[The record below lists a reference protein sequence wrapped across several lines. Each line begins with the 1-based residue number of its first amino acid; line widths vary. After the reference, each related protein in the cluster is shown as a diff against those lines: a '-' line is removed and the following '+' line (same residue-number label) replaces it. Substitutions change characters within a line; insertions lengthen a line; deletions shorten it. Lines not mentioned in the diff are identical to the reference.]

1 MSEPVRG
8 ARLHH
13 SVFVKLVAVMM
24 TMTVVLIAM
33 VSAFIGLLLQPN
45 LALSERLIEGYA
57 QVLAKTAPDRDTAK
71 RLGDP
76 LEVETR
82 YEGPHVAWATDDHL
96 PRIEEVR
103 RGRSGDG
110 WRRSVGGRDYYLV
123 SDAKGGTY
131 LFSWDYRQQV
141 LDAHYT
147 LLWLLFGSMIATV
160 LVAYVVI
167 RRLLRPLRVLG
178 DGVSRLSDGELDV
191 VLPNRT
197 RDEFGSLTEG
207 FNQMVRRVGEM
218 IRARDRLLLDVSHE
232 LRSPLTRMKVALA
245 LVPEGDDRARMAADV
260 AEMEVMVAELLEL
273 ERLRDGRG
281 IRTTR
286 QDLIP
291 LVREVA
297 ERFRDRA
304 PGVRI
309 VSTVRS
315 VVVDMDEDRI
325 RIALRNLLENAVK
338 YSLPDSRAVEL
349 AVVPSDAS
357 VAIRV
362 SDDGPGIPEGDM
374 AQLFE
379 PFFRVD
385 RSRSRKTGGY
395 GLGLSITKRVMDAHG
410 GSVAVENR
418 SPRGA
423 RFTLTLPKPAA

>member
-1 MSEPVRG
+1 
-8 ARLHH
+8 
-13 SVFVKLVAVMM
+13 
-24 TMTVVLIAM
+24 
-33 VSAFIGLLLQPN
+33 
-45 LALSERLIEGYA
+45 
-57 QVLAKTAPDRDTAK
+57 
-71 RLGDP
+71 
-76 LEVETR
+76 
-82 YEGPHVAWATDDHL
+82 
-96 PRIEEVR
+96 
-103 RGRSGDG
+103 
-110 WRRSVGGRDYYLV
+110 
-123 SDAKGGTY
+123 
-131 LFSWDYRQQV
+131 
-141 LDAHYT
+141 
-147 LLWLLFGSMIATV
+147 
-160 LVAYVVI
+160 
-167 RRLLRPLRVLG
+167 
-178 DGVSRLSDGELDV
+178 LSDGELDV